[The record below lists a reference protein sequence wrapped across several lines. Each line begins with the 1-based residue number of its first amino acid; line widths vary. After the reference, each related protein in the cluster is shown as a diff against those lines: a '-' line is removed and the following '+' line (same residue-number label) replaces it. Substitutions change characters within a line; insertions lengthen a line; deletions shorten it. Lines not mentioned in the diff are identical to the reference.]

1 MFDRDSISVYGLAL
15 GLISFIFFITNEPPS
30 DLNYKAWITA
40 GVAILMTIWWVTEAI
55 PIYITGLIPIIVFP
69 FLSIL
74 NEVVLSELLTSKIF

>member
-40 GVAILMTIWWVTEAI
+40 GVAILMTLWWVTEAI
-55 PIYITGLIPIIVFP
+55 MIYITGLIPIIVFP
-69 FLSIL
+69 LF
-74 NEVVLSELLTSKIF
+74 NIF